1 MNGAFTRSQLRE
13 GFADL
18 GCSVTLGTTTGIAMG
33 KEESL
38 SNVCTCTEWCERNQ
52 HSWEEACLAS
62 RSVQNQS
69 TQCPASPS
77 AASTDVTSPSL
88 GSSIL
93 KLLNRRLYAK
103 SGTQYLPG
111 P

>member
-1 MNGAFTRSQLRE
+1 MLMASERTINVVSPTLDDEWCIYAEPIERE

-52 HSWEEACLAS
+52 HS
-62 RSVQNQS
+62 
-69 TQCPASPS
+69 
-77 AASTDVTSPSL
+77 
-88 GSSIL
+88 
-93 KLLNRRLYAK
+93 
-103 SGTQYLPG
+103 
-111 P
+111 

>member
-1 MNGAFTRSQLRE
+1 MMNGAFTRSQLRE

-52 HSWEEACLAS
+52 HS
-62 RSVQNQS
+62 
-69 TQCPASPS
+69 
-77 AASTDVTSPSL
+77 
-88 GSSIL
+88 
-93 KLLNRRLYAK
+93 
-103 SGTQYLPG
+103 
-111 P
+111 